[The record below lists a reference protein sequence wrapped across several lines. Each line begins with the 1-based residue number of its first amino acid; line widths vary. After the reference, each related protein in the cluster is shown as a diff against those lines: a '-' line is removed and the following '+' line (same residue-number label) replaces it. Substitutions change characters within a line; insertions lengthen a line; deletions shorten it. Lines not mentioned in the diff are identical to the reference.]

1 MKLEHESFSRYKTVR
16 AMHEQQ
22 SAKAAK
28 QRYDRELKLKKQYE
42 SKMSEEKKRKNDA
55 EELIAKFEAEEA
67 RLIERLKGTQ
77 VAQQSELSKLEK
89 TLITP

>member
-1 MKLEHESFSRYKTVR
+1 
-16 AMHEQQ
+16 MHEQQ

-89 TLITP
+89 TLISP

>member
-1 MKLEHESFSRYKTVR
+1 
-16 AMHEQQ
+16 MHEQQ

-28 QRYDRELKLKKQYE
+28 QRYDRDLKLKEQYE
-42 SKMSEEKKRKNDA
+42 SKMIEEKKRKKDA

-67 RLIERLKGTQ
+67 RLIERLKSTQ

-89 TLITP
+89 TLISP